1 MLASV
6 LTGRTPFR
14 DCVFGTKGADGDDM
28 TEMIDNF
35 TFAPQRTWTI
45 GNAVREASPD
55 YFSQHFG
62 KVCAN
67 HALTTHTRVYTR

>member
-1 MLASV
+1 
-6 LTGRTPFR
+6 
-14 DCVFGTKGADGDDM
+14 M

-62 KVCAN
+62 KVSIN
-67 HALTTHTRVYTR
+67 RTLTTDTHI